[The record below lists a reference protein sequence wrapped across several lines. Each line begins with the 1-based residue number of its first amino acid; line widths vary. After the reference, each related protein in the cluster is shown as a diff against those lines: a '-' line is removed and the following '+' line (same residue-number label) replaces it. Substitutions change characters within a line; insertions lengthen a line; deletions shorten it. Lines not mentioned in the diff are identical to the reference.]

1 VANDVVLTTTFDGV
15 LWALDRETG
24 RIVWRGQLP
33 AGTNATVAV
42 AGDWLVTAA
51 SYPQTKAQKAQIIA
65 LRIGGPDKLPAPAE
79 TPGAGGGGQ
88 GGGADQG
95 GGGGGGGGGD
105 QGGGGQEQPSDA
117 QLAAGKQVFT
127 GNCGSCHTLADART
141 SGSVGPNLDQLQPS
155 ADGVEQQVRNGGGG
169 MPAFEGRLSDD
180 QIANVSAYV
189 AQVADPNAEGGG
201 AGSGP

>member
-1 VANDVVLTTTFDGV
+1 
-15 LWALDRETG
+15 
-24 RIVWRGQLP
+24 
-33 AGTNATVAV
+33 V

-51 SYPQTKAQKAQIIA
+51 SYPQSRSQKAQIIA
-65 LRIGGPDKLPAPAE
+65 LRIGGADTLPAPAE
-79 TPGAGGGGQ
+79 PPGADGGAGGGQ

-95 GGGGGGGGGD
+95 GGGGG
-105 QGGGGQEQPSDA
+105 QGQPSDA

-127 GNCGSCHTLADART
+127 SNCGSCHTLADAGT
-141 SGSVGPNLDQLQPS
+141 SGSVGPNLDQLQPP
-155 ADGVEQQVRNGGGG
+155 ADEVEEQVRNGGGG